1 MNLLRLESPLVD
13 APGMSD
19 LQPDVD
25 QLMVPIHRSEDQA
38 VLGSTSLLFA
48 LSVSRDR
55 VERIRKNIA
64 EHRSALTGVY
74 VPLVEPLSIA
84 ALESAAGTSG
94 TVPDT
99 TTALSVTFAS
109 TSTIP
114 PISTDDYEI
123 VHTDGQ
129 EGTDAD
135 GQTST
140 GADAN
145 PFPSTDDAE
154 LNVPE

>member
-1 MNLLRLESPLVD
+1 
-13 APGMSD
+13 
-19 LQPDVD
+19 
-25 QLMVPIHRSEDQA
+25 
-38 VLGSTSLLFA
+38 
-48 LSVSRDR
+48 
-55 VERIRKNIA
+55 
-64 EHRSALTGVY
+64 
-74 VPLVEPLSIA
+74 LSIA

-109 TSTIP
+109 SSTIP

-135 GQTST
+135 EQTST
-140 GADAN
+140 GPN
-145 PFPSTDDAE
+145 
-154 LNVPE
+154 